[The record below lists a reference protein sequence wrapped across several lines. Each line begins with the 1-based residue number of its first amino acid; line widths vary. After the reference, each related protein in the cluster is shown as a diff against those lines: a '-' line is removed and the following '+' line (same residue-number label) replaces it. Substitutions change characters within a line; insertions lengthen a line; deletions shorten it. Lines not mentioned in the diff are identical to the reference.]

1 MQLIVIIYFVES
13 VNEEVADQVAK
24 VENLGIPKY
33 IASGSHYFNDSRYR
47 FLIMPRYKA
56 DLHSIIRNGRLSRK
70 HFLIIAS
77 QIIDVLQHLHE
88 RHYVHSDIK
97 SENIMIGIYDNDF
110 NATKSFAHHLNTP
123 STLTNG
129 SARKTSSKVANLSV
143 EFSGANPFRN
153 CRVKEGNAPDR
164 GHHLVYNDMVHTHY
178 SKRPSRAHVSYAL
191 DENSRSSHAQD
202 TDLSNNDDSDKDEDY
217 KLGSPKSK

>member
-1 MQLIVIIYFVES
+1 MIHFKLFIES
-13 VNEEVADQVAK
+13 INEEAADQVAK

-97 SENIMIGIYDNDF
+97 SENIMIGVFDNDF
-110 NATKSFAHHLNTP
+110 NATKTFTHHLNSP
-123 STLTNG
+123 LALTNG
-129 SARKTSSKVANLSV
+129 RKSSKVTNLSV

-153 CRVKEGNAPDR
+153 CRMM
-164 GHHLVYNDMVHTHY
+164 YNNTHY
-178 SKRPSRAHVSYAL
+178 STRPTRGKVSYAL
-191 DENSRSSHAQD
+191 DENSRSSHAQES
-202 TDLSNNDDSDKDEDY
+202 DLSNDDSDKDEDY
-217 KLGSPKSK
+217 KFGSPKSKFVFIVLKII

>member
-1 MQLIVIIYFVES
+1 
-13 VNEEVADQVAK
+13 
-24 VENLGIPKY
+24 
-33 IASGSHYFNDSRYR
+33 
-47 FLIMPRYKA
+47 MPRYKA

-88 RHYVHSDIK
+88 KRYVHSDIK
-97 SENIMIGIYDNDF
+97 SENIMIGVFDDDF
-110 NATKSFAHHLNTP
+110 NATKSFTHHLNST

-129 SARKTSSKVANLSV
+129 SARKSTAKVANLSV

-153 CRVKEGNAPDR
+153 CRVKEGNGAPDR

-178 SKRPSRAHVSYAL
+178 STRPSRSKFSYAL
-191 DENSRSSHAQD
+191 DENSRSPQE
-202 TDLSNNDDSDKDEDY
+202 TDLSNNDNSDKDEDY
-217 KLGSPKSK
+217 KLGSPKSKLIKRFLIIK